1 MKHFSNLVTATA
13 LGILLSLGVMF
24 SPAVSHAQNGT
35 DQTSPTLLELVLIA
49 NGPGGAFEGQLDTL
63 SAAILAADSSVIARL
78 DGTAPST
85 VFVPTDSAFA
95 AIGFEA
101 NNIADLGKDSLTRI
115 LLYHVTYG
123 SLPSSTVLGRSR
135 LLMLND
141 VFLGQSGGVLT
152 DTGGRTANIVAVDIE
167 AANGIAHVI
176 DAVVLPY
183 DDPTL
188 IELLLAVNSP
198 GGPLEGQ
205 FDTLIAAVLVADP
218 SVLDSLG
225 GFGQLTVFLPTDE
238 AFAELELD
246 PTTVGDLD
254 KSFLTN
260 VLLYHVKRFR
270 LTSDVVVALP
280 QLRMASGDVLMQSG
294 GVLTDNLGR
303 TANIIAVDVSAA
315 NGIVHVIDRVVLP
328 AAP

>member
-1 MKHFSNLVTATA
+1 MKNLRYLIKATA
-13 LGILLSLGVMF
+13 LGLLLSLGITL
-24 SPAVSHAQNGT
+24 SPAVTHAQNGS
-35 DQTSPTLLELVLIA
+35 DQATPTLLELVLLA

-63 SAAILAADSSVIARL
+63 TAALLAADSSVIARL
-78 DGTAPST
+78 GGAAPST

-101 NNIADLGKDSLTRI
+101 DNIATLGKDTLTRI

-123 SLPSSTVLGRSR
+123 SLPSSTVLSRSR

-141 VFLGQSGGVLT
+141 LFLSQSGGVLT
-152 DTGGRTANIVAVDIE
+152 DTGGRTANIVAADVE

-183 DDPTL
+183 DGLTL

-218 SVLDSLG
+218 SILSSLG
-225 GFGQLTVFLPTDE
+225 GFGQLTVFLPTDA

-246 PTTVGDLD
+246 PMTVGDLD
-254 KSFLTN
+254 KDFLTD

-270 LTSDVVVALP
+270 LTSDLVVALP
-280 QLRMASGDVLMQSG
+280 TLRMASGEVILQSG

-303 TANIIAVDVSAA
+303 TANIIAVDVPAA